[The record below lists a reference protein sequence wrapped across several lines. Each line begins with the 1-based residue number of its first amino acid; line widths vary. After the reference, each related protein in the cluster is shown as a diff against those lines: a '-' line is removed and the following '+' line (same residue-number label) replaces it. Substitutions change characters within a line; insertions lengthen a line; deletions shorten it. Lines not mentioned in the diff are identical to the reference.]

1 MACAERPL
9 VSGAKAVNGTGPRVG
24 IVCPYSMGVWGGVQM
39 QVLGLARALRARGMP
54 VQVLAPCDGLPPE
67 PWVTPLG
74 NSIPYAE
81 NGSLAPLAP
90 DPAAQL
96 RLLGAVWDERFD
108 VLHLHEPVAP
118 GPTLTSL
125 VVKPTPLL
133 GTFHASGSIMPYRW
147 INGVVRRL
155 AARLDYRVAVSEA
168 AALTAS
174 ASLGGDYQIVPNAI
188 EIRRFAEAEP
198 WPTEGPT
205 VMFLARHEERKGL
218 RVLLEA
224 SRLMPADTIFWI
236 AGSGPDTEA
245 LKAEFNDSRLQWLGA
260 ISDDEKER
268 RLAGADVFCV
278 PAVGGE
284 SFGVVLLEGMAAR
297 TPVVASNIAAFNM
310 VAQAGKSATLFE
322 NRNPPALADALTA
335 TLEGGEAVDTRI
347 QAGIHRA
354 QEYSMKVQASS
365 YVSLYEALA
374 NGDVPPSSRR

>member
-1 MACAERPL
+1 MN
-9 VSGAKAVNGTGPRVG
+9 SSGPRVG
-24 IVCPYSMGVWGGVQM
+24 IICPYSMGVWGGVQM

-81 NGSLAPLAP
+81 NGSIAPLAP

-155 AARLDYRVAVSEA
+155 AARLDYRVAVSSA
-168 AALTAS
+168 AAETAT
-174 ASLGGDYQIVPNAI
+174 ASLGGSYQIVPNAI
-188 EIRRFAEAEP
+188 EVRRFAEAEP
-198 WPTEGPT
+198 WPTDGPT

-224 SRLMPADTIFWI
+224 SKLMPADTIFWV
-236 AGSGPDTEA
+236 AGQGPDTDA
-245 LKAEFNDSRLQWLGA
+245 LQREFNDPRIQWLGA
-260 ISDDEKER
+260 IPDSEKER
-268 RLAGADVFCV
+268 RLASADVFCV
-278 PAVGGE
+278 PAIGGE

-297 TPVVASNIAAFNM
+297 TPVVASDIDAFRT
-310 VAQAGKSATLFE
+310 VAEDGKSACLFANQNPASLATALSETL
-322 NRNPPALADALTA
+322 A
-335 TLEGGEAVDTRI
+335 GGEAVRHRV
-347 QAGIHRA
+347 AEGIRRA
-354 QEYSMKVQASS
+354 DQFSMKVQANT
-365 YVSLYEALA
+365 YLAMYEALA
-374 NGDVPPSSRR
+374 NGAVPSSLGT